1 MRASFAPQRLRALAP
16 LLRCP
21 ARRCGARTVA
31 SSGGGGETP
40 FGDEERDEAA
50 DGGDS
55 TGQRYSKLSAPP
67 DDWAYGLH
75 NPRRAL
81 GLRGVSLAMLR
92 LRAGEARQVGLF
104 CAFCAMRF

>member
-21 ARRCGARTVA
+21 ARRCAARAVA
-31 SSGGGGETP
+31 SAGGAVDPPSSDTNY
-40 FGDEERDEAA
+40 EERDDEA

-55 TGQRYSKLSAPP
+55 TGSRYSKLSAPH
-67 DDWAYGLH
+67 DDWPYGLH

-92 LRAGEARQVGLF
+92 LRPGEV
-104 CAFCAMRF
+104 RF